1 MKWLEENGRKPRP
14 DDVKYIM
21 SHSLNF
27 TELITLLGA
36 NIPDQ
41 FIQELE
47 RDLDEELR
55 SIILYEN
62 TLSTLEELKN

>member
-1 MKWLEENGRKPRP
+1 
-14 DDVKYIM
+14 M